1 MRQFSFAVSAAFTLK
16 TTFGIVVDAT
26 SSNYFVVV
34 GFRLRRVIAVSSV
47 VTRPTTKC
55 YRTGITT
62 TSCDSIEVTTTSYN
76 SVSVTTTNYDSDEV
90 ITTSYDSVQVTTTSY
105 DSVDVTTTRYDSTA
119 FTTSGQCYSNYRT
132 EL

>member
-1 MRQFSFAVSAAFTLK
+1 MRQFSVAVSAAFTLK

-34 GFRLRRVIAVSSV
+34 GFRLRRVIAVSSSV

-105 DSVDVTTTRYDSTA
+105 DSVEVTTTR
-119 FTTSGQCYSNYRT
+119 
-132 EL
+132 